1 MRGNSFGKLFSI
13 TSFGESHGNSLGV
26 TIDGVPPNLTFNP
39 IHLQEEL
46 KRRAPGQHKTATSRK
61 EDDLFEVLS
70 GIFQDKTLGT
80 PITIIV
86 RNTNQKSQDYK
97 DIKGNPRAG
106 HADQTT
112 LDKFGIKDHRGG
124 GRASG
129 RETLSRVI
137 GGYFAKLAVPMI
149 NIKAFTTQIGTQFKL
164 ADQSS
169 EFLLKQDNRGLFSFP
184 TNDKE
189 LDEIEQ
195 TLMKC
200 KVDGESL
207 GGSIVLVAEG
217 IPKGLGEPVFDKL
230 KADFAKGFL
239 SIGSCIGFQIGE
251 FENQHEIKGSELSKT
266 SVNFGGI
273 EGGISNG
280 FPLKITLHFKAPS
293 TVGENAKQGR
303 HDPCILPRVIPVV
316 EGMAAIVLAD
326 HYLRQS
332 AYSGNLPTTLE
343 N

>member
-1 MRGNSFGKLFSI
+1 
-13 TSFGESHGNSLGV
+13 
-26 TIDGVPPNLTFNP
+26 
-39 IHLQEEL
+39 
-46 KRRAPGQHKTATSRK
+46 
-61 EDDLFEVLS
+61 
-70 GIFQDKTLGT
+70 
-80 PITIIV
+80 
-86 RNTNQKSQDYK
+86 
-97 DIKGNPRAG
+97 
-106 HADQTT
+106 
-112 LDKFGIKDHRGG
+112 
-124 GRASG
+124 
-129 RETLSRVI
+129 
-137 GGYFAKLAVPMI
+137 
-149 NIKAFTTQIGTQFKL
+149 
-164 ADQSS
+164 
-169 EFLLKQDNRGLFSFP
+169 
-184 TNDKE
+184 
-189 LDEIEQ
+189 
-195 TLMKC
+195 
-200 KVDGESL
+200 
-207 GGSIVLVAEG
+207 
-217 IPKGLGEPVFDKL
+217 FDKL